1 MSPFYVPVNI
11 YFNLTAAVF
20 DLVLLIFLDLQ
31 YGNTTKHSRA
41 FRNWLFATMF
51 ASFADVLLH
60 ALASLTVVPHLAARF
75 SFW

>member
-41 FRNWLFATMF
+41 FRNWFFAMMF
-51 ASFADVLLH
+51 AF
-60 ALASLTVVPHLAARF
+60 
-75 SFW
+75 